1 MAGRYSIGVDE
12 LLGDDV
18 IGDTEELVGQAVRT
32 AMARLAPV
40 PGYPGGQTLRTR
52 PPTKGREYVMGMDS
66 VAAVAAAATAI
77 ITTRPQ
83 VIFRPDRLVVPASIA
98 ASFVINDLRVGK
110 NSQFVSATA
119 VPAEA
124 FTQGAFGVRLKMDT
138 AQISQDIILSVTNI
152 SGGGLRFLAALIGPA
167 VE

>member
-1 MAGRYSIGVDE
+1 MAGRYTIGVDE

-18 IGDTEELVGQAVRT
+18 IGDEELVGAAVRG
-32 AMARLAPV
+32 ALARLAPV
-40 PGYPGGQTLRTR
+40 PGYPRGQTLRTR
-52 PPTKGREYVMGMDS
+52 PPTKGREYVMGLDS
-66 VAAVAAAATAI
+66 VANVAAGATAI

-83 VIFRPDRLVVPASIA
+83 VVFRPDRLVVPASIA
-98 ASFVINDLRVGK
+98 PSFLINDLRVGK

-119 VPAEA
+119 VPAET

-152 SGGGLRFLAALIGPA
+152 SAGALRFLASMIGPA